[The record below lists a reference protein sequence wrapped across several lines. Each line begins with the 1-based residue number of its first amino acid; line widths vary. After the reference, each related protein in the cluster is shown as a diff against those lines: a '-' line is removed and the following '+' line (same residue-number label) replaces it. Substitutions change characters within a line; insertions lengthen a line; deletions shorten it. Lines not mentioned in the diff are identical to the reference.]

1 MGRACPIYIFTPH
14 WTLPIGNATIARMA
28 LDILVL
34 YGSYRRGRL
43 GIRLADYLIAG
54 FQQLGHKAELI
65 DAKAIGLPML
75 DLRYSDYP
83 PGEAPAAMT
92 TLAERLSAADAFVFV
107 AGEYNRG
114 VQPGLKNLT
123 DHYLKEFDGRPA
135 GVASYSMGRFAGVNS
150 HANWTVTLGAM
161 GMVVIPERLSV
172 GQIHETLDDQAR
184 PQGAGGAALERG
196 FENFARI
203 LTRLAAGMAE
213 DR

>member
-1 MGRACPIYIFTPH
+1 
-14 WTLPIGNATIARMA
+14 MA

-43 GIRLADYLIAG
+43 GIRLADYLIKG
-54 FQQLGHKAELI
+54 FQTLGHKAELI
-65 DAKAIGLPML
+65 DAMAIGLPML

-92 TLAERLSAADAFVFV
+92 ALAERLTAADAFVLV

-123 DHYLKEFDGRPA
+123 DHFLKEFDRRPA
-135 GVASYSMGRFAGVNS
+135 GIASYSMGRYAGVNS

-172 GQIHETLDDQAR
+172 GQIGDTLDAESR
-184 PQGAGGAALERG
+184 PHGDSGAALERG
-196 FENFARI
+196 FASFARTLI
-203 LTRLAAGMAE
+203 HWAE
-213 DR
+213 AVKKP